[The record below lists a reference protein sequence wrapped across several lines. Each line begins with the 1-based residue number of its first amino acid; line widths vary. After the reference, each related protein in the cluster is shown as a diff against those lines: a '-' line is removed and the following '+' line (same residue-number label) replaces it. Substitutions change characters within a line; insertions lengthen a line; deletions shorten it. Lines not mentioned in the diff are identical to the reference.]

1 MMKSKGFEELEVYRL
16 AEQLADAVWAVVV
29 QWEPFARKALGCQL
43 VRLAD
48 SIGANIAEGAGR
60 GSYNDNRRFARV
72 ARGSLNEVRHFLR
85 RAFQRGLMNE
95 QQIAQLQPI
104 VRELGPRL
112 NAYIRSIGVR
122 RSSQE
127 PASDQ

>member
-1 MMKSKGFEELEVYRL
+1 MKNKGFENLDVYRL
-16 AEQLADAVWAVVV
+16 ADQLADAVWSLVVN
-29 QWEPFARKALGCQL
+29 WEPFARRALGSQL
-43 VRLAD
+43 VRCAD
-48 SIGANIAEGAGR
+48 SIGANIAEGTGR